1 MRTARKEDLEDL
13 EQLEIELFPENCFN
27 EYSLGIELDHGKC
40 WVEVQDNKV
49 VAYLLARI
57 DGDLVDV
64 LRVGVLPE
72 YRRSGIANRLM
83 KVAMYEAPNAMLMVR
98 KNNPG
103 AIKLYLQL
111 GFEIDGQTEDSW
123 TMLRTCG
130 C

>member
-1 MRTARKEDLEDL
+1 MRIALKEDLEDL
-13 EQLEIELFPENCFN
+13 ERLEIALFPENCFN
-27 EYSLGIELDHGKC
+27 EYSLAIELDHGKC
-40 WVEVQDNKV
+40 WVEERDGKV

-57 DGDLVDV
+57 IGDLVDV
-64 LRVGVLPE
+64 LRVGVLPG
-72 YRRSGIANRLM
+72 YRRSGIADRLM
-83 KVAMYEAPNAMLMVR
+83 NVAMREAPNTMLMVR

-130 C
+130 Y